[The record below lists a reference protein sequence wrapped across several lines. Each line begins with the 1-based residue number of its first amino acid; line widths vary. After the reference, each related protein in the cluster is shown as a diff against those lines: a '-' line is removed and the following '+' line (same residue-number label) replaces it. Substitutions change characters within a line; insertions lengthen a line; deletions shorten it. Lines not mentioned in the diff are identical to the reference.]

1 MFSTNHI
8 ASAMTLM
15 TGKVDAAAMMETIPG
30 RLIKRH
36 ALQEGDIRVL
46 WVSPPLPSSP
56 IVVRKGFSESF
67 KRELQQALVDIPE
80 KDPELWKTW
89 PHSNNYPDP
98 VLLPGDDSMFDALR
112 TIARNVKNL
121 SLLEQ

>member
-1 MFSTNHI
+1 
-8 ASAMTLM
+8 
-15 TGKVDAAAMMETIPG
+15 
-30 RLIKRH
+30 
-36 ALQEGDIRVL
+36 
-46 WVSPPLPSSP
+46 
-56 IVVRKGFSESF
+56 
-67 KRELQQALVDIPE
+67 
-80 KDPELWKTW
+80 LWKTW